1 MATLPSASLFDS
13 GPTDDFNLVD
23 VYETGALN
31 DLATALANDS
41 GNSKSDNKTLITN
54 AVKAIAADPSKE
66 ISLERVNTL
75 GVGGEV
81 LKRIGPSVLPASVDI
96 NSLITIFENCGIFNT
111 NATLGT
117 SKRGFNG
124 RLSNTDCK
132 FGFNEFTQL
141 AAVVAKQA
149 LGQTGQPLANMS
161 QEQIFTYMDATR
173 KVAIGL
179 DKGQIGSVDDL
190 KRLGIATT
198 DTRTQV
204 LTKLNTSHDATA
216 QKTIDLSFDLGKS
229 VLDTTSSNQEI
240 RDNISNSNYGDSE
253 KNLWRRELAGMS
265 AKKGDVAL
273 TAGLIEDMGSAASPT
288 YRKSMSTIA
297 AREYTT
303 PSTLSPTEYAAEG
316 FRLKEHYTSISPT
329 VFTSPDGTPHNDVLA
344 TASDDTLTMLSE
356 NDEMYVN
363 CQVLLN
369 DRHTKESVSD
379 TLKRERPDFKVG

>member
-1 MATLPSASLFDS
+1 MATLPSPSLFDD

-23 VYETGALN
+23 VYEVGALN
-31 DLATALANDS
+31 DLAQALTQS
-41 GNSKSDNKTLITN
+41 GAKSSDNKTLIAN
-54 AVKAIAADPSKE
+54 AVKAIASDPSKE

-75 GVGGEV
+75 GISGEV
-81 LKRIGPSVLPASVDI
+81 LKRIGPSVLPTSVNI

-111 NATLGT
+111 SATLGN

-149 LGQTGQPLANMS
+149 LGQTGQPLASMS

-179 DKGQIGSVDDL
+179 DKGQLGSVDDL
-190 KRLGIATT
+190 KRLGIGTT

-204 LTKLNTSHDATA
+204 LTKLNTSHNPHA
-216 QKTIDLSFDLGKS
+216 QKVMDLSFDLGKT
-229 VLDTTSSNQEI
+229 VLDTQSDNETIANTITESSYS
-240 RDNISNSNYGDSE
+240 DTE

-265 AKKGDVAL
+265 AKKGDVGL
-273 TAGLIEDMGSAASPT
+273 TAALITDMGPAASPA
-288 YRKSMSTIA
+288 YRRSMGKIA
-297 AREYTT
+297 AREYTI
-303 PSTLSPTEYAAEG
+303 PSTLSPTEYAGEG
-316 FRLKEHYTSISPT
+316 YRLKQQYDAISPT
-329 VFTSPDGTPHNDVLA
+329 TFTYPDGTFHNDVLE
-344 TASDDTLTMLSE
+344 TASDDTLTMLAE
-356 NDEMYVN
+356 NDEFYAN

-369 DRHTKESVSD
+369 DRRVKETVD
-379 TLKRERPDFKVG
+379 VTVKRERPDFKIG